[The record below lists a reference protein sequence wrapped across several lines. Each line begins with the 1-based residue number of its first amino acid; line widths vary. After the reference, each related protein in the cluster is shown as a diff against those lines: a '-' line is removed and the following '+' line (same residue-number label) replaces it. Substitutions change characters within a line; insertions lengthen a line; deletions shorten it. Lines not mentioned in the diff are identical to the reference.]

1 MLSAH
6 ARLALSLIGCAAF
19 CISAPSAATAK
30 PAAHKTANKPAAPK
44 AAKAQD
50 LSLLDASPAT
60 ADGQPAQ
67 DPAAAPDGAPPSDGP
82 ADRASA
88 SAARVIAWV
97 TASHDNGDLPF
108 IVIDKVA
115 ARVFVFDPSGQLLAS
130 APALVGI
137 TKGDDSAPGV
147 GDREL
152 SDIPVSER
160 TTPAGRFMARF
171 GPAYGHKEQMLWVDL
186 RDAIS
191 LHPVVTANPKE
202 HRLARLASASAGDN
216 RITFGCINVDK
227 TFFAKVVE
235 PLYQPAGG
243 VVYILPEERALAE
256 VFAGLPNDPGLAKSF
271 DQVFAEYRLSQAETP
286 LASAGD

>member
-1 MLSAH
+1 MLSAN

-19 CISAPSAATAK
+19 SIAMPSAAAR
-30 PAAHKTANKPAAPK
+30 PAAHK
-44 AAKAQD
+44 AAKAPD
-50 LSLLDASPAT
+50 ISLPDAQPAT
-60 ADGQPAQ
+60 SDGQPAE
-67 DPAAAPDGAPPSDGP
+67 DAGASPDGAAPRKTIGEGP
-82 ADRASA
+82 SA
-88 SAARVIAWV
+88 SAARVIGWV

-115 ARVFVFDPSGQLLAS
+115 ARVFVFDPSGELLAT

-152 SDIPVSER
+152 SDIPVSQR

-191 LHPVVTANPKE
+191 LHPVVTANPRE
-202 HRLARLASASAGDN
+202 RRLARLASPSAADN
-216 RITFGCINVDK
+216 RITYGCINVDK
-227 TFFAKVVE
+227 NFFAKVVE

-243 VVYILPEERALAE
+243 VVYVLPEERALAE
-256 VFAGLPNDPGLAKSF
+256 VFAGLPDDPGLLKPF
-271 DQVFAEYRLSQAETP
+271 DQVFADYRLSQSETP
-286 LASAGD
+286 LASASN